1 MMLCAIGIFA
11 WSVIES
17 RREGGG
23 VTAIRAR
30 IESPGAFFP
39 PTYRA
44 IVGSPVSAGFRD
56 AIAHYKNRDYAAA
69 IPGLATEPDIE
80 ARFYLGICYLYTG
93 KRDNG
98 IAELRK
104 VIAAGDTPYLERSH
118 FYLAKGMIGAGDL
131 PGARQQL
138 DQTIAL
144 HGDLD
149 QQAEGLLARL
159 K

>member
-1 MMLCAIGIFA
+1 
-11 WSVIES
+11 
-17 RREGGG
+17 
-23 VTAIRAR
+23 
-30 IESPGAFFP
+30 
-39 PTYRA
+39 
-44 IVGSPVSAGFRD
+44 VSAGFRD

-69 IPGLATEPDIE
+69 IPGLAAEPDIE

-104 VIAAGDTPYLERSH
+104 VIAAGDTPYLERAH
-118 FYLAKGMIGAGDL
+118 FYLAKGLIGAGDL
-131 PGARQQL
+131 SGARQQL